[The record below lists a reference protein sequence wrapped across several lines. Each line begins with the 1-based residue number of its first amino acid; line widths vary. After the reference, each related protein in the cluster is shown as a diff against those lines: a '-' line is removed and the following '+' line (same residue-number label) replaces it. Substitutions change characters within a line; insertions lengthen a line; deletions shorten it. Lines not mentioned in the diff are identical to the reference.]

1 LIKASANKRF
11 GGFTTQTWDGE
22 DINKKDENCFIFSI
36 DKMKVYDVIEGQN
49 AINCNPDLGPVF
61 INQIKLLDQFFTQGG
76 TTGKKGKNFKTLE
89 DFEITEGAE
98 KFGVKEVEVYQI
110 Y

>member
-1 LIKASANKRF
+1 
-11 GGFTTQTWDGE
+11 
-22 DINKKDENCFIFSI
+22 
-36 DKMKVYDVIEGQN
+36 MKVYDIIEGQN

-89 DFEITEGAE
+89 DFEITEGAQ

>member
-1 LIKASANKRF
+1 MDKILEKNLQEK
-11 GGFTTQTWDGE
+11 E
-22 DINKKDENCFIFSI
+22 KKKKKDENCFIFSI
-36 DKMKVYDVIEGQN
+36 DKMKVYDIIEGQN

-76 TTGKKGKNFKTLE
+76 TTGKKGKNFRTLE